1 MATDL
6 FDTVISETA
15 SERPAFRQAP
25 PGDYL
30 VTVQSVKFVKANSG
44 TQGIELTYTMV
55 EPMHDEDMEGV
66 ELPKCRLRDTQW
78 ITEKTIGYVQE
89 RLARISPEVVGN
101 TIREVADILPGN
113 DVVVIGF
120 EAAELLRNEQS
131 EPPTFGDLSVRL
143 LREFTSLVVL
153 ADVLDAD
160 LTLHEGVD
168 GVVPQLL
175 FVIEAE
181 IHEYSYLR

>member
-1 MATDL
+1 MQVADL
-6 FDTVISETA
+6 FDIVISETA

-25 PGDYL
+25 AGDYL

-89 RLARISPEVVGN
+89 RLSRISPDVVGN
-101 TIREVADILPGN
+101 TIRDVADILPGN
-113 DVVVIGF
+113 DVVVTVSHETANRDGTPLNTPRLKV
-120 EAAELLRNEQS
+120 ERYYSVDWYVNNKKAA
-131 EPPTFGDLSVRL
+131 
-143 LREFTSLVVL
+143 
-153 ADVLDAD
+153 
-160 LTLHEGVD
+160 
-168 GVVPQLL
+168 
-175 FVIEAE
+175 
-181 IHEYSYLR
+181 